1 MKSFNVCTRVRLLNF
16 EISPHNHTHNSI
28 NIGFNCSIAFP
39 DSFERTLR
47 SLKIVNLDL
56 VPSLGLQCDF
66 DFDYIHKMLS
76 VTLGP
81 LAVAAM
87 LGLVYFVVTTAE
99 ARKTK
104 ERLGERMATYEV
116 PAELLHHPNSFGS
129 DDIEKSKRVFA
140 VADCDGSGSI
150 DKDELKTIV
159 ETFTPGATSEEIDA
173 LVGKMMNEGDA
184 AEDGEIS
191 FGEFMHIIHQ
201 ARHEHKGG
209 KFSELLDKMDASV
222 NKSTG
227 TIIVYLFLLL
237 TFLVL
242 ISSSTTIFHFF
253 KCDAFDVPDEDGG
266 GTVSYLAKDLSLD
279 CDSNRYK
286 GFVGYA
292 VIMILVYPI
301 GEMLLDL
308 DLIGRLSV

>member
-1 MKSFNVCTRVRLLNF
+1 
-16 EISPHNHTHNSI
+16 
-28 NIGFNCSIAFP
+28 
-39 DSFERTLR
+39 
-47 SLKIVNLDL
+47 
-56 VPSLGLQCDF
+56 
-66 DFDYIHKMLS
+66 MLS

-116 PAELLHHPNSFGS
+116 PAELLHHHNSFSS
-129 DDIEKSKRVFA
+129 DDIEKFKRVFA

-159 ETFTPGATSEEIDA
+159 ETFTPGAASEEVDA